1 MRRGRIC
8 WHVSTALGAAGLGA
22 AGALVAAPVAAQ
34 EAGGSGGVGISGG
47 LDDIVVTAQRRAQN
61 LQEVPL
67 SIVAVQPDTLA
78 RAGMP
83 TLEALNNLIP
93 NAVIEHV
100 GLFPGVASLSIR
112 GVGVSGIESFSDPQ
126 VAVYINGVYQARN
139 VNALSSTV
147 DVASVEVLR
156 GPQGTLYG
164 RNAFSGAISLRT
176 NRPDM
181 YETNGSAAATL
192 ANYGKVDI
200 DLVGNVPIVEG
211 KVAAR
216 LAMRSHKFDGFWKNH
231 GVLGPG
237 LVDPTLEGK
246 VIGAERSLY
255 VRPSMRFTPTE
266 NWDINVIGEIMRE
279 RSDGA
284 VAGQI
289 VLPGS
294 ALAALGYPGFNPF
307 GDKSLGIAGDGSDP
321 YRAGYS
327 LGDRPV
333 DNDQWNVTTDAAYTT
348 DAGTIRALLNYSRAT
363 SEIWTDTDGAN
374 INAFSTARWETYR
387 TFSGELQFVSDFSD
401 RLDVVAGLFYLWDQY
416 NTTQISF
423 SDFSAPFIDEFSI
436 ADPDQNPGYIN
447 TEGKR
452 KTWAAYAQIE
462 YKLTPELGLVFGGRY
477 SYEKKYGVK
486 GHNSTFSATGL
497 SRNIDFSK
505 HLFSLNDAIIFGPV
519 SEDWDSFS
527 PRLGV
532 NYRASDDV
540 MLFGFWQRAFKSG
553 GFNANSS
560 DRAAF
565 VTPFGQERVDNFEVG
580 IKSDWF
586 DRRLRFN
593 VNAFYSK
600 FDGLQRSLVTPTPT
614 SPNGVTTVTQNLADM
629 KSYGIE
635 AEISARPMDRL
646 TLFANIGWNNA
657 SYTSYCADLDGAELS
672 QVPANGGAVCG
683 PVTTVTSGGVDR
695 YLVPTDFSYLRPI
708 RAPRWDI
715 TWGLVKDVT
724 VGAGTVSFNGSMNYR
739 SSLYTQLLNMP
750 YSYRPSMVLLD
761 SSVKWTPDNGHYEV
775 TVWGK
780 NLANRIE
787 ILNYLPVSTLF
798 ADYHATNPRT
808 YGVTLG
814 MKF

>member
-1 MRRGRIC
+1 MTSRSVR
-8 WHVSTALGAAGLGA
+8 WYVSSALCA
-22 AGALVAAPVAAQ
+22 AGALVAYPVAAQ
-34 EAGGSGGVGISGG
+34 EVGGASSQASGG

-61 LQEVPL
+61 LQDVPL
-67 SIVAVQPDTLA
+67 SIVAVTPDVLA
-78 RAGMP
+78 RTGMA

-112 GVGVSGIESFSDPQ
+112 GVGVSGIESFADPQ

-147 DVASVEVLR
+147 DVATVEVLR

-164 RNAFSGAISLRT
+164 RNAYSGAISLRT
-176 NRPDM
+176 NRPEM
-181 YETNGSAAATL
+181 NEIGGSAVATI
-192 ANYGKVDI
+192 ANYGKVDV

-216 LAMRSHKFDGFWKNH
+216 LAMRSHNFDGFWKNH
-231 GVLGPG
+231 GVMGPG
-237 LVDPTLEGK
+237 VVDSTLKGK
-246 VIGAERSLY
+246 SIGGEKSLY
-255 VRPSMRFTPTE
+255 VRPSIRFTPTE
-266 NWDINVIGEIMRE
+266 NWDISVIGEIMRE
-279 RSDGA
+279 RSDGY
-284 VAGQI
+284 VAGQV

-294 ALAALGYPGFNPF
+294 TLEALGYPGFNPF
-307 GDKSLGIAGDGSDP
+307 GDKSLGIKGDGSNP
-321 YRAGYS
+321 YRAGFS
-327 LGDRPV
+327 LGDRPTN
-333 DNDQWNVTTDAAYTT
+333 NDQWNVTTDAAYTT
-348 DAGTIRALLNYSRAT
+348 DAGTIRALVNYSRAT

-374 INAFSTARWETYR
+374 VNAFSTARWETYR
-387 TFSGELQFVSDFSD
+387 AFSGELQFVSDFSD

-416 NTTQISF
+416 NTTQLSF
-423 SDFSAPFIDEFSI
+423 TDFTLPFVDEFTI

-452 KTWAAYAQIE
+452 RTWAAYAQVE
-462 YKLTPELGLVFGGRY
+462 YKLTPKLSVVLGGRY
-477 SYEKKYGVK
+477 SYEKKYGVR
-486 GHNSTFSATGL
+486 GQNAVFSATGL
-497 SRNIDFSK
+497 SRDMDFSD
-505 HLFSLNDAIIFGPV
+505 HIFSANNAIVFGPGKKA
-519 SEDWDSFS
+519 WDSFS
-527 PRLGV
+527 PRVGV
-532 NYRASDDV
+532 NYHASKDV

-560 DRAAF
+560 DRVAF

-600 FDGLQRSLVTPTPT
+600 FDGLQRSLVMPTAS
-614 SPNGVTTVTQNLADM
+614 SPNGVTTVTQNVADM
-629 KSYGIE
+629 ESYGIE
-635 AEISARPMDRL
+635 AEISARPMRQL
-646 TLFANIGWNNA
+646 TLFANIGWNHA
-657 SYTSYCADLDGAELS
+657 SYTSYCADLDGAEAT
-672 QVPANGGAVCG
+672 QTPVNGRAVCG
-683 PVTTVTSGGVDR
+683 PVTTVTSGGTDR
-695 YLVPTDFSYLRPI
+695 YLVPTDFSDLRPM

-715 TWGLVKDVT
+715 TLGVVKDFT

-739 SSLYTQLLNMP
+739 SSLYTQLLNVP

-761 SSVKWTPDNGHYEV
+761 SSVKWAPDNGRYEV
-775 TVWGK
+775 TLWGK
-780 NLANRIE
+780 NLTNRIE
-787 ILNYLPVSTLF
+787 MLNYLPVSTLF

-814 MKF
+814 VKF